1 MAYSTFSH
9 VEIAALS
16 CVVPPKVISFDEE
29 REFYPTERLFLRNK
43 QILGLGTRHVV
54 DNGIT
59 VCDLGE
65 AAVKEL
71 IAQGEIEP
79 SAVECL
85 IVASCTHDYVYPASS
100 CILQG
105 RLALPE
111 STLCFDMSGL
121 SCSAYVHALLQGSA
135 LIESGAV
142 KNCLIVCGDIASTDT
157 DRRNHLTNILF
168 GDAVSATFLRW
179 TDTEKRSYFL
189 TGTVGEGFDRIIAP
203 AGGKAFP
210 IRKDIAS
217 LEFTDERGNVWHLWE
232 DIIDGMGVFEFSTRV
247 GPSSLRELLERSG
260 KSLEDIDFVAVH
272 QANGQIVKTVCN
284 QAGIPREKWSNAT
297 FSRYGNC
304 ASASVVTVLC
314 NECRDK
320 GQVLLC
326 TFGIGLS
333 YASAIVDLQHAHV
346 HDISILDP
354 VPRHLSREETISY
367 WSERFLK
374 GHVKEKH

>member
-9 VEIAALS
+9 VEIAAVS
-16 CVVPPKVISFDEE
+16 CVVPPKVLSFDEE

-54 DNGIT
+54 ENGIT

-65 AAVKEL
+65 AAVREL
-71 IAQGEIEP
+71 MNRGDIVPDE
-79 SAVECL
+79 VECL
-85 IVASCTHDYVYPASS
+85 IVASCTHDYLYPASS

-105 RLALPE
+105 RLSLPE
-111 STLCFDMSGL
+111 KTLCFDMSGL

-142 KNCLIVCGDIASTDT
+142 RNCLIVCGDIASTDT

-168 GDAVSATFLRW
+168 GDAVSATFLKRSAA
-179 TDTEKRSYFL
+179 EKFSYFL
-189 TGTVGEGFDRIIAP
+189 TGTQGKGFDRIIAP

-210 IRKDIAS
+210 IREDIAA
-217 LEFTDERGNVWHLWE
+217 LELTDERGNVWHPWE

-247 GPSSLRELLERSG
+247 GPSSIHEILERSG
-260 KSLEDIDFVAVH
+260 RSLEDIDFVAVH
-272 QANGQIVKTVCN
+272 QANGQIVKTVCT
-284 QAGIPREKWSNAT
+284 QAGVPKEKWSNAT

-333 YASAIVDLQHAHV
+333 YASALVDLKNAHV
-346 HDISILDP
+346 YDISVLDP
-354 VPRHLSREETISY
+354 VPQHLSREELIAY

-374 GHVKEKH
+374 GHVKEKN